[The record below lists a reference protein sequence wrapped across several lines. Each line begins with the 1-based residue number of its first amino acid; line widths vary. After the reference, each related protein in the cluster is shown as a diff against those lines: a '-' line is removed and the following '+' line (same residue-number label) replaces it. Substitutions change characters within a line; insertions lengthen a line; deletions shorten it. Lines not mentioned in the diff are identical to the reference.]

1 MFPDRW
7 TFRKRCL
14 GQCGRDSVWAVYGAA
29 PASGISC
36 RPKEAV
42 RADGM
47 GSCAGV
53 REAEP
58 RDEYFMV
65 SFLTPRPLHSFLST
79 IKMSQILWLQTV
91 CGTWVSPS

>member
-36 RPKEAV
+36 RPQGSGSRRRDGILCRRPGS
-42 RADGM
+42 RAT
-47 GSCAGV
+47 
-53 REAEP
+53 R
-58 RDEYFMV
+58 
-65 SFLTPRPLHSFLST
+65 
-79 IKMSQILWLQTV
+79 
-91 CGTWVSPS
+91 

>member
-1 MFPDRW
+1 MASAAGIPS
-7 TFRKRCL
+7 
-14 GQCGRDSVWAVYGAA
+14 GQCMVRHRPQGSAAGR
-29 PASGISC
+29 
-36 RPKEAV
+36 KEAV